1 MVAPVG
7 AETVTRSHLKA
18 GLTAYGAPMMN
29 TSEHRF
35 LPPSRAELREQQRR
49 HFAEAMLYRARAGD
63 DAPGA
68 LAVAV
73 ANRANPRIIAILKAS
88 VPALNLGTDSGDALA
103 LYTSGAS
110 AWLESLQ
117 WQSFFDAC
125 LPDMRPV
132 AMLTRGAVVT
142 TALVADSVE
151 EGFAKPV
158 ANLTVASIE
167 ALRPRKAAGLA
178 VVTQEL
184 LRRTEGARE
193 LLDREMR
200 AAVAYATDVA
210 FLASLIAA
218 TTPIASTGDSA
229 DDLAALLAAVTLSA
243 SSRLHYAVRPEAA
256 AALAT
261 ARSNGVQLWP
271 EMSPAGGRMAGIP
284 VTVSDAL
291 AAGTAVLL
299 DAAQVNANG
308 GTIEV
313 DASSQAD
320 IVMDTAP
327 AMDSGGGS
335 PAAPTARQV
344 VSLFQTNCIAIR
356 AERLFGYQLGRTT
369 AVSSLSGISYTG
381 GSP

>member
-1 MVAPVG
+1 MYRVG
-7 AETVTRSHLKA
+7 
-18 GLTAYGAPMMN
+18 MN
-29 TSEHRF
+29 TSAKPF
-35 LPPSRAELREQQRR
+35 LPPSVSELREQQRR

-63 DAPGA
+63 DAGGA

-73 ANRANPRIIAILKAS
+73 AKRANPRIIAIIKAS
-88 VPALNLGTDSGDALA
+88 VPALNMGTDSGDALA
-103 LYTSGAS
+103 LYASGAS

-125 LPDMRPV
+125 LPDTRPV
-132 AMLTRGAVVT
+132 AMMTRGAVVT

-158 ANLTVASIE
+158 ANLTVAGIE
-167 ALRPRKAAGLA
+167 ALRPRKAAALA
-178 VVTQEL
+178 VVTQDL

-210 FLASLIAA
+210 FLGALVA
-218 TTPIASTGDSA
+218 TNAPIASSGDSA
-229 DDLAALLAAVTLSA
+229 DDLAALLAVVTLSA

-261 ARSNGVQLWP
+261 VRSNGVLLWP
-271 EMSPAGGRMAGIP
+271 EMTVAGGRMGGIQ

-291 AAGTAVLL
+291 SSGTAVLL

-308 GTIEV
+308 GTVEV

-320 IVMDTAP
+320 IVTDTAP

-335 PAAPTARQV
+335 PAAPTAAQV
-344 VSLFQTNCIAIR
+344 ISLFQTNSTALRGTRI
-356 AERLFGYQLGRTT
+356 FGFQLGRAT
-369 AVSSLSGISYTG
+369 AVASLSGVSYSG